1 MGYAPTM
8 DPMIRWSIRLA
19 QWFRHPPSRQ
29 MVMIGVVA
37 ISSALII
44 VGVERIWGW
53 PTWLTMGDQ
62 PPRIIRQ

>member
-1 MGYAPTM
+1 
-8 DPMIRWSIRLA
+8 
-19 QWFRHPPSRQ
+19 
-29 MVMIGVVA
+29 MIGVVA